1 MIVRGLVV
9 VLFWL
14 IGAPVVSAPELAYN
28 LEARE
33 IAPDTWVIEGGT
45 GNFNRDNGGDI
56 VNVAFVITGE
66 GVVVID
72 TGPSR
77 LYGEELRRLIE
88 SKTSQPIR
96 YVLITHH
103 HPDHAFGSQAFDLDT
118 LYMLEAGRQ
127 RLQAEGEAFSDNMY
141 RMVGDWMRGTQVV
154 IPGNTLQPGILDVG
168 NHRFQVL
175 ELTGHT
181 GSDMVLL
188 DETTGVLFASD
199 MVFYNRALT
208 TPQSPG
214 LMIWAGELAR
224 LEALPYTIVVPGH
237 GPVVSDDSAFRQM
250 SDYLG
255 WLYQTM
261 SMAAS
266 QGLSASEVMQ
276 QAIPHRFDGI
286 EGARYELIRSTT
298 HLYPKYEQAA
308 LELLPE

>member
-1 MIVRGLVV
+1 MIARGLLVA
-9 VLFWL
+9 LFSL
-14 IGAPVVSAPELAYN
+14 IAAPVVSSPELAYN

-33 IAPDTWVIEGGT
+33 VAPDTWVIEGST
-45 GNFNRDNGGDI
+45 GNFSRDNGGNI
-56 VNVAFVITGE
+56 VNVSFVITDD

-77 LYGEELRRLIE
+77 LYGEALRRLVE

-96 YVLITHH
+96 YVLNTHH
-103 HPDHAFGSQAFDLDT
+103 HPDHVFGNQAFEPET
-118 LYMLEAGRQ
+118 LYMLETGRQ
-127 RLQAEGEAFSDNMY
+127 RLREDGDAFSDNMY
-141 RMVGDWMRGTQVV
+141 RMVGDWMRGTDVV
-154 IPGNTLQPGILDVG
+154 VPPNTLQPGILDVG
-168 NHRFQVL
+168 DHRFQIL

-214 LMIWAGELAR
+214 LMIWAGEIAR
-224 LEALPYTIVVPGH
+224 LEALPYRIVVPGH

-250 SDYLG
+250 SDYLE

-266 QGLSASEVMQ
+266 RGLSASEVMQ
-276 QAIPHRFDGI
+276 QSIPHRFDGI
-286 EGARYELIRSTT
+286 EGARYELIRTT
-298 HLYPKYEQAA
+298 SHLYPKYEQAA

>member
-33 IAPDTWVIEGGT
+33 VAPDTWVIEGGT

-56 VNVAFVITGE
+56 VNVAFVITDE

-77 LYGEELRRLIE
+77 LYGEALRRLIE

-103 HPDHAFGSQAFDLDT
+103 HPDHAFGSQAFDPDT